1 MKMENTT
8 TYFLQNIKNFLCF
21 FPHEQIYFTIS
32 AHEFKVTNK
41 ESVISIKY
49 IINYDLILKNTLY
62 YLKERI

>member
-8 TYFLQNIKNFLCF
+8 TYFLQNIKKLFML
-21 FPHEQIYFTIS
+21 FPHEQIYFIIS